1 MGNAERL
8 AWQGRK
14 LRVALND
21 LVALHGRLQVQR
33 MRRSITP
40 LWCFEGIEPE
50 IIKKFLSAVMLG
62 LRRMR

>member
-21 LVALHGRLQVQR
+21 LATLHGRLQVQR

-50 IIKKFLSAVMLG
+50 IIE
-62 LRRMR
+62 